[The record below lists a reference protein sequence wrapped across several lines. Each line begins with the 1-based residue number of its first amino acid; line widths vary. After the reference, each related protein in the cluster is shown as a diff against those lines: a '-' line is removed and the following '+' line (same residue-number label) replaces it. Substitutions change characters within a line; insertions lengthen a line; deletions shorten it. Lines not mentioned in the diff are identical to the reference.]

1 MNHRQRFAVV
11 IAVFAASFIALAGRL
26 VQLQVI
32 DREVLADRAA
42 RQRLHVETVPA
53 RPGEIL
59 DRNGRPL
66 AVSVRAQSLF
76 AVPNEIDDVDT
87 FAIRIS
93 QATGIDA
100 AKLAADLTRQR
111 RKSFVWLRRRLS
123 ESEEAAV
130 RDLDLPRET
139 WGFREEFLR
148 KYPQGVIAAHVL
160 GLRDIDGV
168 GRGGVEQRYDD
179 VLRGRD
185 GRRVTRRDA
194 RGRVIDV
201 RHELTQLPNVGR
213 TVVLS
218 IDSVVQLFA
227 EQELDALM
235 ARHAP
240 QGACVIVID
249 AESSDLLAVASR
261 PTFDPNC
268 PAEAEADAWMNR
280 AVSAVYEPGSTFK
293 PMVVAWAL
301 DAGVLR
307 ADEMLDC
314 ENGVYRTGSRV
325 LHDHHGYGELSVTD
339 VLVKSSN
346 IGMAKIGERLG
357 VAELHRCVTAFGFGK
372 PTGTSLPGEESGV
385 VRPLPQ
391 WNDYSLGSIPMGHEI
406 AVTPLQLIAAHAALA
421 NRGRFVSPRLVI
433 LELDPDQSRGRSVTD
448 ERRGPLQVSSRVA
461 SSEVARWVVEE
472 PMTEVVRRG
481 TGRAA
486 RLREYTV
493 FGKTGTAQKFDAEL
507 HRFVNDRHVVSFVA
521 GAPASQPKILVLVM
535 ADEPTGSEQAGG
547 SVAAPTAAAVLRR
560 TLLYLGVPYDVAPA
574 DVAPA
579 TASQAGGKRG

>member
-11 IAVFAASFIALAGRL
+11 IVVFAASFIALAGRL

-32 DREVLADRAA
+32 DREVLADLAA
-42 RQRLHVETVPA
+42 RQRLHVETLPA
-53 RPGEIL
+53 RPGEIV

-76 AVPNEIDDVDT
+76 AVPNAIDDVDA

-93 QATGIDA
+93 QAIEIDA
-100 AKLAADLTRQR
+100 AELAADLTRQR

-123 ESEEAAV
+123 EPEEAAI
-130 RDLDLPRET
+130 RKLDLPRET

-148 KYPQGVIAAHVL
+148 KYPQGVVAAHVL

-168 GRGGVEQRYDD
+168 GRGGVEQRYDN

-201 RHELTQLPNVGR
+201 RHELTELPDVGR
-213 TVVLS
+213 TLVLS

-249 AESSDLLAVASR
+249 VESSDLLAVASR
-261 PTFDPNC
+261 PTFDPNR
-268 PAEAEADAWMNR
+268 PAEADADAWMNR

-293 PMVVAWAL
+293 PLVVAWAL
-301 DAGVLR
+301 DASVLKT
-307 ADEMLDC
+307 DEMLDC
-314 ENGVYRTGSRV
+314 EHGVYRTGRRV

-357 VAELHRCVTAFGFGK
+357 AAELHRCVTAFGFGK

-433 LELDPDQSRGRSVTD
+433 RELDPDQSPGRAVTD
-448 ERRGPLQVSSRVA
+448 RQRGPLQVASRVA
-461 SSEVARWVVEE
+461 SPEVARWVIEE

-481 TGRAA
+481 TGKAA
-486 RLREYTV
+486 LLREYTV
-493 FGKTGTAQKFDAEL
+493 FGKTGTAQKFDAQL
-507 HRFVNDRHVVSFVA
+507 NQFVNDRHVVSFVA

-574 DVAPA
+574 
-579 TASQAGGKRG
+579 TASEADGQRG

>member
-1 MNHRQRFAVV
+1 
-11 IAVFAASFIALAGRL
+11 
-26 VQLQVI
+26 
-32 DREVLADRAA
+32 
-42 RQRLHVETVPA
+42 
-53 RPGEIL
+53 
-59 DRNGRPL
+59 
-66 AVSVRAQSLF
+66 
-76 AVPNEIDDVDT
+76 
-87 FAIRIS
+87 
-93 QATGIDA
+93 
-100 AKLAADLTRQR
+100 
-111 RKSFVWLRRRLS
+111 
-123 ESEEAAV
+123 
-130 RDLDLPRET
+130 
-139 WGFREEFLR
+139 
-148 KYPQGVIAAHVL
+148 VL

-201 RHELTQLPNVGR
+201 RHELTELPEVGR

-249 AESSDLLAVASR
+249 VESSDLLAVASR
-261 PTFDPNC
+261 PTFDPNR
-268 PAEAEADAWMNR
+268 PAEADSGAWMNR

-293 PMVVAWAL
+293 PLVVAWAL
-301 DAGVLR
+301 DAGVLS

-314 ENGVYRTGSRV
+314 EHGVYRSGSRV

-357 VAELHRCVTAFGFGK
+357 VAELHRCVTSFGFGK

-391 WNDYSLGSIPMGHEI
+391 WNDYSLGSVPMGHEI

-433 LELDPDQSRGRSVTD
+433 SELDADQSRGRPGID
-448 ERRGPLQVSSRVA
+448 EQRGPLQVSSRVA
-461 SSEVARWVVEE
+461 SAEVARWVVEE

-486 RLREYTV
+486 TLREYTV
-493 FGKTGTAQKFDAEL
+493 FGKTGTAQKFDADL
-507 HRFVNDRHVVSFVA
+507 KRFVNDRSVVSFVA

-535 ADEPTGSEQAGG
+535 ADEPTGAEQAGG

-574 DVAPA
+574 DAAPA
-579 TASQAGGKRG
+579 MASQGDDNGGRTDQR